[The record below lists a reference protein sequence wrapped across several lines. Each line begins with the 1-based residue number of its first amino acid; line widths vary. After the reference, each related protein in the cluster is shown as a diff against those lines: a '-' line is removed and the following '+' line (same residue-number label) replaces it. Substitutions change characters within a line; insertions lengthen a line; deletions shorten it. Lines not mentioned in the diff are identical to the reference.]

1 MTNRTVF
8 IAFIAPLEKY
18 KVVKHGKNVR
28 RISCRTV
35 IQVQIVF
42 IINIK
47 QKNITEINIVIL
59 LRL

>member
-8 IAFIAPLEKY
+8 IAFIVLLEKY
-18 KVVKHGKNVR
+18 KVVKYGKNDR

-47 QKNITEINIVIL
+47 QKIITEINIIT
-59 LRL
+59 